1 MPILS
6 SPKLNIHVITGN
18 NMRGKT
24 TYLKLIMCI
33 IVLTQ
38 IGIIMPLKIRTPI
51 FEEIFFYS
59 SSNFFNNKNSSLENE
74 LKETKKILSLKNSNK
89 KLFLIDEY
97 GKSASL
103 RESTAL
109 SILLLKRIAFMRNMH
124 CFFITHDYDAVKNI
138 TKIIKGVNLVKI
150 ENKEIISGV
159 NKFESIT
166 GNLIEIDF
174 KEETKKIK

>member
-97 GKSASL
+97 G
-103 RESTAL
+103 
-109 SILLLKRIAFMRNMH
+109 
-124 CFFITHDYDAVKNI
+124 
-138 TKIIKGVNLVKI
+138 
-150 ENKEIISGV
+150 
-159 NKFESIT
+159 
-166 GNLIEIDF
+166 
-174 KEETKKIK
+174 